1 MGVYRL
7 AICEDDPGEREFLC
21 SLCGELLSARHIPHV
36 LTPFSSAEDLAET
49 LERDSGAFDLLLLD
63 IQMDGM
69 SGMELAQALY
79 RRRAPVRFLFITGC
93 ADYAL
98 EGYQVHPVHYLLK
111 PVDRSSLEEALLQ
124 DWESHHQPE
133 AFLLRIGPRS
143 FSLPIKEIRYL
154 ESRNHV
160 VTVCMEGEEHTA
172 PLSLSKVES
181 MLPARLFFRCHNSF
195 LVNLS
200 HVGEI
205 ERTTLRLRDGTRLP
219 IRRRYYQAFQSA
231 FIHYLNQTT
240 ERQN

>member
-49 LERDSGAFDLLLLD
+49 LERDSRAFDLLLLD

-133 AFLLRIGPRS
+133 AFLLRVGPGRS
-143 FSLPIKEIRYL
+143 PCP
-154 ESRNHV
+154 SRRS
-160 VTVCMEGEEHTA
+160 A
-172 PLSLSKVES
+172 IW
-181 MLPARLFFRCHNSF
+181 R
-195 LVNLS
+195 
-200 HVGEI
+200 VG
-205 ERTTLRLRDGTRLP
+205 TTW
-219 IRRRYYQAFQSA
+219 
-231 FIHYLNQTT
+231 
-240 ERQN
+240 